1 MFTIIILF
9 HWRSNDTMEQKG
21 ILRFREELA
30 GLVLK
35 MRSKGIDDVRFFAA
49 FEKIPRQQF
58 VAAPWFNSAYDNKV
72 IPIDCGEYIERLE
85 EQLLIL
91 FALSLKKKHRVLEI
105 GTGSGFCT
113 SLMACLSGRVTT
125 VDRYKT
131 LVDLA
136 RQKFQTLGLENII
149 VRQVDGSRT
158 VTGLGI
164 FDRILIWPSRSDEP
178 KEFLELL
185 AENGMLIQAIGP
197 DEGVQTVRRY
207 TKVGSQFECLEMFQ
221 VRYQPFIKGIAE
233 IL

>member
-1 MFTIIILF
+1 MG
-9 HWRSNDTMEQKG
+9 QKG

-30 GLVLK
+30 SLVLK
-35 MRSKGIDDVRFFAA
+35 MRSKGIDDVRFFSA

-58 VAAPWFNSAYDNKV
+58 VAVPWINSAYDNKV
-72 IPIDCGEYIERLE
+72 IPIECGEYIERLE

-91 FALSLKKKHRVLEI
+91 SALSLKKKHRVLEI

-113 SLMACLSGRVTT
+113 ALMACLSDRVTT

-136 RQKFQTLGLENII
+136 RQRFQSLGLENIV
-149 VRQVDGSRT
+149 VRQIDGSCT
-158 VTGLGI
+158 VTGLGS

-185 AENGMLIQAIGP
+185 AENGILIQAIGP
-197 DEGVQTVRRY
+197 DEGVQKVSRY
-207 TKVGSQFECLEMFQ
+207 TKIGSRFECLEMFQ

>member
-1 MFTIIILF
+1 MGQRSIL
-9 HWRSNDTMEQKG
+9 Q
-21 ILRFREELA
+21 FREELA

-58 VAAPWFNSAYDNKV
+58 VTAPWLNSAYDNKV
-72 IPIDCGEYIERLE
+72 IPIECGEYIERLE

-91 FALSLKKKHRVLEI
+91 YALSLKKQHRVLEI

-113 SLMACLSGRVTT
+113 ALMACLSDRVIT

-136 RQKFQTLGLENII
+136 RQKFQNLGLENII
-149 VRQVDGSRT
+149 VQQIDGSHT
-158 VTGLGI
+158 VTGFGL

-178 KEFLELL
+178 KKILELL
-185 AENGMLIQAIGP
+185 TENGILIQAIGP
-197 DEGVQTVRRY
+197 DEGVQMVTRY
-207 TKVGSQFECLEMFQ
+207 VKTGSQFQCSKMFQ
-221 VRYQPFIKGIAE
+221 VRYQPFIEGIAE
-233 IL
+233 VL

>member
-1 MFTIIILF
+1 
-9 HWRSNDTMEQKG
+9 MEQKG

-30 GLVLK
+30 SLVLK
-35 MRSKGIDDVRFFAA
+35 MRSKGIDDVRFFSA

-58 VAAPWFNSAYDNKV
+58 VASSWFNSAYDNKI
-72 IPIDCGEYIERLE
+72 IPIECGEYIERLE

-113 SLMACLSGRVTT
+113 ALMACLSDRVTT
-125 VDRYKT
+125 IDRYKT

-136 RQKFQTLGLENII
+136 GQRFQSLGLENIVI
-149 VRQVDGSRT
+149 RQMDGSYT
-158 VTGLGI
+158 VTGLGS

-178 KEFLELL
+178 QEFLNLL
-185 AENGMLIQAIGP
+185 AENGILIQAIGP
-197 DEGVQTVRRY
+197 DEGVQKMTRY
-207 TKVGSQFECLEMFQ
+207 RKIGSQFECLEMFQ
-221 VRYQPFIKGIAE
+221 VRYQPFIKGLAE

>member
-1 MFTIIILF
+1 MGQE
-9 HWRSNDTMEQKG
+9 N

-30 GLVLK
+30 SLVLK
-35 MRSKGIDDVRFFAA
+35 MRSKGIDDVRFFSA

-58 VAAPWFNSAYDNKV
+58 IVSSWFDSAYDNKV
-72 IPIDCGEYIERLE
+72 IPIECGEYIERLE

-113 SLMACLSGRVTT
+113 ALMACLSGRVTT
-125 VDRYKT
+125 IDRYKT

-136 RQKFQTLGLENII
+136 YQRFQSLGLENII
-149 VRQVDGSRT
+149 IRQMDGSCA
-158 VTGLGI
+158 VTGLGS
-164 FDRILIWPSRSDEP
+164 FDRILIWPSRPDEP
-178 KEFLELL
+178 KESLGLL
-185 AENGMLIQAIGP
+185 AENGILIQAIGP
-197 DEGVQTVRRY
+197 DEGVQTVTRY
-207 TKVGSQFECLEMFQ
+207 MKTGSHFESLEMFQ

>member
-1 MFTIIILF
+1 MG
-9 HWRSNDTMEQKG
+9 QKG
-21 ILRFREELA
+21 ILQFREKLA

-35 MRSKGIDDVRFFAA
+35 MRSKGIDDVSFFAA

-72 IPIDCGEYIERLE
+72 IPIECGEYIERLE

-113 SLMACLSGRVTT
+113 ALMACLSDRVTT

-131 LVDLA
+131 LINLA
-136 RQKFQTLGLENII
+136 QQKFQTLGIENIV
-149 VRQVDGSRT
+149 VRQIDGSCI
-158 VTGLGI
+158 VADLGL

-178 KEFLELL
+178 KKFLELL
-185 AENGMLIQAIGP
+185 TENGILIQAIGP
-197 DEGVQTVRRY
+197 DEGVQIVKRY
-207 TKVGSQFECLEMFQ
+207 IKNGSQFQCSEMFH
-221 VRYQPFIKGIAE
+221 VRYQPFIEGVAE
-233 IL
+233 VL

>member
-1 MFTIIILF
+1 MG
-9 HWRSNDTMEQKG
+9 QKN

-30 GLVLK
+30 SLVLK

-58 VAAPWFNSAYDNKV
+58 VSAPWLNSAYDNKV
-72 IPIDCGEYIERLE
+72 IPIECGEYIERLE

-91 FALSLKKKHRVLEI
+91 SALSLKKKHRVLEI
-105 GTGSGFCT
+105 GTGSGFST
-113 SLMACLSGRVTT
+113 ALMACLSDRVTT

-131 LVDLA
+131 LINLA
-136 RQKFQTLGLENII
+136 RQKFQTLGIDNIVVQQI
-149 VRQVDGSRT
+149 DGSRI
-158 VTGLGI
+158 VSDFGS

-185 AENGMLIQAIGP
+185 AENGILIQAIGP
-197 DEGVQTVRRY
+197 DEGVQKVTRY
-207 TKVGSQFECLEMFQ
+207 TKIGSRFECLEMFQ

>member
-1 MFTIIILF
+1 MG
-9 HWRSNDTMEQKG
+9 QKG
-21 ILRFREELA
+21 ILRFREDLA

-35 MRSKGIDDVRFFAA
+35 MRSKGIDDVRFFSA

-58 VAAPWFNSAYDNKV
+58 VASSLFNCAYDNKV
-72 IPIDCGEYIERLE
+72 IPIECGEYIERLE

-113 SLMACLSGRVTT
+113 ALMACLSGRVTT

-136 RQKFQTLGLENII
+136 RQKFQGLGLENIAI
-149 VRQVDGSRT
+149 RQMDGCST
-158 VTGLGI
+158 VTGLGS

-178 KEFLELL
+178 KEFLDLL
-185 AENGMLIQAIGP
+185 AENGILIQAIGP
-197 DEGVQTVRRY
+197 DEGVQTVMRY
-207 TKVGSQFECLEMFQ
+207 TKIGSRFESLEMFQ

>member
-1 MFTIIILF
+1 MG
-9 HWRSNDTMEQKG
+9 QKS

-35 MRSKGIDDVRFFAA
+35 MRSKGIDDVRFFSA

-58 VAAPWFNSAYDNKV
+58 VAASWFNSAYDNKV
-72 IPIDCGEYIERLE
+72 IPIECGEYIERLE
-85 EQLLIL
+85 EQLLVL

-113 SLMACLSGRVTT
+113 ALMACLSDRVTT
-125 VDRYKT
+125 IDRYKT

-136 RQKFQTLGLENII
+136 CQRFQNLGLENII
-149 VRQVDGSRT
+149 IRQMDGSST
-158 VTGLGI
+158 ITGLGS
-164 FDRILIWPSRSDEP
+164 FDRILIWPSCSDKP
-178 KEFLELL
+178 QEFLDLL
-185 AENGMLIQAIGP
+185 AENGILIQAIGP
-197 DEGVQTVRRY
+197 NEGVQMMTRY
-207 TKVGSQFECLEMFQ
+207 TKIGSRFDSLEMFQ

>member
-1 MFTIIILF
+1 MG
-9 HWRSNDTMEQKG
+9 QKS

-35 MRSKGIDDVRFFAA
+35 MRSKGIDDVRFFSAL
-49 FEKIPRQQF
+49 EKIPRQQF
-58 VAAPWFNSAYDNKV
+58 VASSWFNSAYDNKI
-72 IPIDCGEYIERLE
+72 IPIECGEYIERLE

-113 SLMACLSGRVTT
+113 ALMACLSGRVTT

-136 RQKFQTLGLENII
+136 CQRFQSLRLENIVI
-149 VRQVDGSRT
+149 RQMDGSCT
-158 VTGLGI
+158 VTSLGS

-178 KEFLELL
+178 QEFLNLL
-185 AENGMLIQAIGP
+185 AENGILIQAIGP
-197 DEGVQTVRRY
+197 DEGAQKMTRY
-207 TKVGSQFECLEMFQ
+207 TKIGSQFECLEMFQ
-221 VRYQPFIKGIAE
+221 VRYQPFIKGTAE

>member
-1 MFTIIILF
+1 MG
-9 HWRSNDTMEQKG
+9 QKG

-30 GLVLK
+30 SLVLK
-35 MRSKGIDDVRFFAA
+35 MRSKGIDDVRFFSA
-49 FEKIPRQQF
+49 FEKIPRQKF
-58 VAAPWFNSAYDNKV
+58 VASSWFNSAYDNKI
-72 IPIDCGEYIERLE
+72 IPIECGEYIERLE

-113 SLMACLSGRVTT
+113 ALMACLSGRVTT
-125 VDRYKT
+125 IDRYKT

-136 RQKFQTLGLENII
+136 YQRFQSLGLENIVI
-149 VRQVDGSRT
+149 RQMDGSCT
-158 VTGLGI
+158 VTSLGS

-178 KEFLELL
+178 QEFLNLL
-185 AENGMLIQAIGP
+185 AENGILIQAIGP
-197 DEGVQTVRRY
+197 DEGVQMMTCY
-207 TKVGSQFECLEMFQ
+207 MKIGSQFESLEMFQ

>member
-1 MFTIIILF
+1 MG
-9 HWRSNDTMEQKG
+9 QKG

-58 VAAPWFNSAYDNKV
+58 VATPWVSSAYDNKV
-72 IPIDCGEYIERLE
+72 IPIACGEYIERLE

-91 FALSLKKKHRVLEI
+91 SALSLKKKHRVLEI

-113 SLMACLSGRVTT
+113 ALMACLSDRVTT
-125 VDRYKT
+125 MDRYKT
-131 LVDLA
+131 LVHLA
-136 RQKFQTLGLENII
+136 CQKFQTLGLENII
-149 VRQVDGSRT
+149 VRQLDGSQP
-158 VTGLGI
+158 VIDFGS

-185 AENGMLIQAIGP
+185 AENGILIQAIGP
-197 DEGVQTVRRY
+197 HEGVQTVTRY
-207 TKVGSQFECLEMFQ
+207 TKLGSRFECLKMFQ

-233 IL
+233 TL